1 MDAVRKLDNKQMMM
15 LASSSLI
22 VANMLSLPSTLAKAS
37 AQDTLFV
44 FAFATLYALAVAFLL
59 YRLAAAVPGK
69 NIFDISYELC
79 GRGVGGLLNFL
90 LTAYLLYDLAR
101 LIRLYADYFNSSIL
115 LRTPK
120 EFIAVIFVSLLVYYG
135 RGTIE
140 HVARTNEL
148 FFPLFV
154 LLNILQPI
162 FIINE
167 INLNFLQ
174 PALAEGWKHPVLG
187 GIVSFGAFDDLIVFG
202 AFLNSIRQAKG
213 FYFSMK
219 LAVALSAVTLT
230 IWIFLFLT
238 VISPMTAGKVN
249 YIGWVL
255 VQQVHV
261 TDFLD
266 RVDLLL
272 ISIWMPI
279 SLIKMITLYF
289 AVLHGIASFTKT
301 KSYREY
307 NSMLGLLVVILSMV
321 SFRNVIDAIE
331 FSDFGILPLSI
342 AVQFIVFAVLFA
354 ALRRKQAT
362 MPICRND
369 RASGTGRSW
378 LAMAG
383 CMGSIAFGLM
393 FSHYR
398 GMYGNIS
405 IVAYLSLMGLY
416 MVFVYR
422 EYRSINGI

>member
-1 MDAVRKLDNKQMMM
+1 VDAQRKLDNKQLMM

-22 VANMLSLPSTLAKAS
+22 VANMLSLPSTLAKSS

-59 YRLAAAVPGK
+59 YRLASAVPGK
-69 NIFDISYELC
+69 NIFGISKELC
-79 GRGVGGLLNFL
+79 GRGIGGLLNFM
-90 LTAYLLYDLAR
+90 LTAYLMYDLAR
-101 LIRLYADYFNSSIL
+101 LVRLYVDYFNSSIL

-120 EFIAVIFVSLLVYYG
+120 EFIAVIFVSLLVYLG

-154 LLNILQPI
+154 VLNILQPV

-167 INLNFLQ
+167 INFHFLQ
-174 PALAEGWKHPVLG
+174 PALAEGWKHPVIG
-187 GIVSFGAFDDLIVFG
+187 GILSLGAFDDLIVFG
-202 AFLNSIRQAKG
+202 AFLNSVRQAKG

-230 IWIFLFLT
+230 IWVFLFLT

-266 RVDLLL
+266 RVDLIL

-279 SLIKMITLYF
+279 SLIKMATLYF
-289 AVLHGIASFTKT
+289 AVLQGIASFTKLG
-301 KSYREY
+301 SHREY
-307 NSMLGLLVVILSMV
+307 NSMTGLLIVILSMV
-321 SFRNVIDAIE
+321 SYRNVIDAIE
-331 FSDFGILPLSI
+331 FSDFGLMPLSI
-342 AVQFIVFAVLFA
+342 ALQFIVFTVLFA
-354 ALRRKQAT
+354 ALRRKKAAV
-362 MPICRND
+362 PDCRD
-369 RASGTGRSW
+369 SRASKTGLSW

-383 CMGSIAFGLM
+383 CMGFIAFGIM

-398 GMYGNIS
+398 GMFGNIS
-405 IVAYLSLMGLY
+405 IIAYLTLMGLY